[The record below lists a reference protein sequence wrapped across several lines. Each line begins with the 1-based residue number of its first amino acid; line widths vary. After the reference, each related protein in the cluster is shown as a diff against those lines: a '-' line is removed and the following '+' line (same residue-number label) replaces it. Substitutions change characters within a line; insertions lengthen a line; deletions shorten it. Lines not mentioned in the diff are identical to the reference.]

1 MGRQW
6 ERQLLLPFSFY
17 IDAKVLLFFE
27 LAKFNLECEPHGQQV
42 GRVRRVGRVRQ
53 VGQVGQVG
61 QVRRVGQ
68 VGRVGQMRQVGQVGR
83 VGELFGYSSVILRSS
98 FAYPSLIVRLSFA
111 HRSLIL
117 CSSFTLL
124 ILFSLYC
131 SLRFFNFY
139 IF

>member
-27 LAKFNLECEPHGQQV
+27 LAKFNLECEPHGQKC
-42 GRVRRVGRVRQ
+42 GTG
-53 VGQVGQVG
+53 GA
-61 QVRRVGQ
+61 
-68 VGRVGQMRQVGQVGR
+68 
-83 VGELFGYSSVILRSS
+83 GETGGTSGTGDTGGTSGTGETGGKIIRLS
-98 FAYPSLIVRLSFA
+98 FAYPSLIVRL
-111 HRSLIL
+111 L
-117 CSSFTLL
+117 FTLL

-131 SLRFFNFY
+131 FLRFFHFY

>member
-27 LAKFNLECEPHGQQV
+27 LAKFNLECEPHGQKCGTGGRAGRIERV
-42 GRVRRVGRVRQ
+42 GRRVGQVGERAARAIMGQVRQ
-53 VGQVGQVG
+53 VGQVGQV
-61 QVRRVGQ
+61 
-68 VGRVGQMRQVGQVGR
+68 RQVGQVG
-83 VGELFGYSSVILRSS
+83 ELFGYR
-98 FAYPSLIVRLSFA
+98 SLIVRLSFA
-111 HRSLIL
+111 HRSL
-117 CSSFTLL
+117 F
-124 ILFSLYC
+124 LYC

>member
-27 LAKFNLECEPHGQQV
+27 LAKFNLECEPHGQKC
-42 GRVRRVGRVRQ
+42 GTSGT
-53 VGQVGQVG
+53 
-61 QVRRVGQ
+61 
-68 VGRVGQMRQVGQVGR
+68 
-83 VGELFGYSSVILRSS
+83 GETGGKIIRLS
-98 FAYPSLIVRLSFA
+98 FAYPSLIVRL
-111 HRSLIL
+111 L
-117 CSSFTLL
+117 FTLL

-131 SLRFFNFY
+131 FLRFFNFY